1 MMNKMVRVAAIMPL
15 TLLFSCAQ
23 APSHEL
29 MVKDAPSRAATNHLQ
44 GWQALVWK
52 AGAGKLTVTNTS
64 QSPIHLGRDVK
75 LMPDEMP
82 LTLIKTTLEPGETL
96 PVFGACPE
104 HLPLQKEVFITL
116 SDENAQPGASH
127 RLPINH

>member
-1 MMNKMVRVAAIMPL
+1 MKKTRRIIPL
-15 TLLFSCAQ
+15 LPLMLFFSSSLVQ
-23 APSHEL
+23 AHEVV
-29 MVKDAPSRAATNHLQ
+29 VKEIQSRSSAPQAQ
-44 GWQALVWK
+44 GWLALVWK
-52 AGAGKLTVTNTS
+52 VQGSDLTVTNTS

-82 LTLIKTTLEPGETL
+82 LTLIKTTLQPGETL

-104 HLPLQKEVFITL
+104 HLPLQKEVIITL
-116 SDENAQPGASH
+116 SDKNAQQGVSH